1 MFTEILSDTS
11 GQAALS
17 RFATAN
23 TWPAAQ
29 TFTLSAT
36 FSAGLTSTGLAQFTS
51 SSNTVGGVVSRAN
64 GTISANPAGYAN
76 CAFQSV
82 GAQAASATNMFDA
95 CAGVSNIILRRRN
108 GTYSAQ
114 TTTANNDTIGQID
127 AQGFDSVTFRTNAQI
142 QMFAVETFTSTAN
155 GTAMTFATTPA
166 GTTTLTTRLTLNTT
180 ANFTVPVITTEG
192 QINGAAG
199 TLRSLLYRTAG
210 SNRWAIQSNTTAE
223 GGSNAGSDFE
233 IRRYSD
239 AGADLGL
246 QLSINRATG
255 NVTTNAGGGYFYS
268 LGSLYGQNTIGCIG
282 NSGTTRSIRFVDGSL
297 NSRWQLNANAT
308 AESSTA
314 TGADFEFRRYDNSGA
329 DLGLVMAVTR
339 SNGNITFN
347 GGGGITSFAAN
358 KIQITTAQTPATSA
372 AAGNAGDIAWDD
384 TYLYVRMST
393 GWRRIALG
401 AAF

>member
-1 MFTEILSDTS
+1 MFTEILSDTA

-23 TWPAAQ
+23 TWAAAQ

-82 GAQAASATNMFDA
+82 GAQAVTATNMFDA

-114 TTTANNDTIGQID
+114 TTTAVNDSIGQID
-127 AQGFDSVTFRTNAQI
+127 ASGFDSVTFRTNAQI

-155 GTAMTFATTPA
+155 GTAMSFATTPA

-180 ANFTVPVITTEG
+180 ANFTVPVI
-192 QINGAAG
+192 
-199 TLRSLLYRTAG
+199 S
-210 SNRWAIQSNTTAE
+210 
-223 GGSNAGSDFE
+223 GGNYV
-233 IRRYSD
+233 R
-239 AGADLGL
+239 
-246 QLSINRATG
+246 
-255 NVTTNAGGGYFYS
+255 V
-268 LGSLYGQNTIGCIG
+268 
-282 NSGTTRSIRFVDGSL
+282 
-297 NSRWQLNANAT
+297 
-308 AESSTA
+308 
-314 TGADFEFRRYDNSGA
+314 
-329 DLGLVMAVTR
+329 
-339 SNGNITFN
+339 
-347 GGGGITSFAAN
+347 
-358 KIQITTAQTPATSA
+358 TTAQSPATSA
-372 AAGNAGDIAWDD
+372 AAGTTGDIAWDD